1 MRNKWPGGIIRVGGA
16 MSTDRMIQNRWNI
29 EHALYAIAFFLA
41 LCVRLF
47 KLGDIPLSDDE
58 AGWALQ
64 ALSIARGEPVAMG
77 PQPLYVVVTSVLF
90 FLFSPT
96 NFLARLLPAV
106 VGATLV
112 LLPLFHRLWLGRIAA
127 LILAF
132 GLALDPGL
140 LAVSRMAGGPLLGV
154 AFGLAA
160 LTAVY
165 TRRWAG
171 AGFLSALALLS
182 GTSIIHGAL
191 ALGLT
196 WGVSAWLE
204 AKGRLSSTDESVSLE
219 DPPNTIA
226 KPVRT
231 SLYWLGGTL
240 LVLGTLFLRVPQ
252 GLGALAGTVPAY
264 IEGWVAASGVPG
276 LRLPAALLVY
286 QPLVVLFALIAVV
299 RTWSP
304 GAPWSGYLKRLSL
317 WAAFAFL
324 LAFLY
329 PGRQVVDL
337 IWVLVPLWALA
348 SFELAHQFTRP
359 AVQNTLVV
367 SAGQAVLILL
377 LLAFAWLML
386 ANLGNVRILVTPEV
400 MQNALILIFGA
411 FLMAGLLSALVAL
424 GWSWDISRRGLLWG
438 ITGGLVLWML
448 TGAAGSTQLRRGAEQ
463 ELWVKSPMIAQAD
476 LLLTTLSD
484 LSAWETGHRNRI
496 DVAVYVEAPSLHWVL
511 RDFPGVSFG
520 NAFSLDAGPSTIIAH
535 LGQETPA
542 LASTYRGQD
551 FAWQAFPVWEG
562 ILPGNL
568 PQWLAFKEAP
578 EQYTQIILWAREDIF
593 PNGSESSPDLSPLLE
608 DLLID
613 PGME

>member
-1 MRNKWPGGIIRVGGA
+1 MRNEGPGGIIRAGGA
-16 MSTDRMIQNRWNI
+16 MSKDRMIQNRWNI
-29 EHALYAIAFFLA
+29 EHALYAIAFLLA
-41 LCVRLF
+41 LVVRF
-47 KLGDIPLSDDE
+47 YKLGDIPLSDDE
-58 AGWALQ
+58 AGWAMQ

-77 PQPLYVVVTSVLF
+77 PQPLYVVVTGGLF
-90 FLFSPT
+90 FLFSAT

-106 VGATLV
+106 VGAALV

-204 AKGRLSSTDESVSLE
+204 AKGRLSSTGESVSLE
-219 DPPNTIA
+219 DPPNNIA
-226 KPVRT
+226 RPVRT
-231 SLYWLGGTL
+231 SLFWLGGTL

-286 QPLVVLFALIAVV
+286 QPLVVVFALIAVV

-324 LAFLY
+324 LAVLY

-337 IWVLVPLWALA
+337 VWVLVPLWALA
-348 SFELAHQFTRP
+348 SFELARQFTRP
-359 AVQNTLVV
+359 ADQNTLVI

-386 ANLGNVRILVTPEV
+386 ANLGNVRILVTPEIT
-400 MQNALILIFGA
+400 QNALILIFGA
-411 FLMAGLLSALVAL
+411 FLMAGLSSALVAL

-448 TGAAGSTQLRRGAEQ
+448 TGAVGSTQLRRGAEQ
-463 ELWVKSPMIAQAD
+463 ELWVKSPTIAQAD

-484 LSAWETGHRNRI
+484 LSTWETGLRNWI

-511 RDFPGVSFG
+511 RDYPGVRFG
-520 NAFSLDAGPSTIIAH
+520 NAFLVDAGPSTIIAH

-551 FAWQAFPVWEG
+551 FAWQTYPVWEG

-568 PQWLAFKEAP
+568 PQWLAFREAP
-578 EQYTQIILWAREDIF
+578 VQHTQIILWAREDIF
-593 PNGSESSPDLSPLLE
+593 PDGSESSPVLSPLLE

-613 PGME
+613 PGMD